1 MEFLDPAKEEGLA
14 EQSLVVATDLH
25 AVVDWW
31 SVGRVAAVV
40 GSYGSGGQRMR
51 RRHRL
56 LEAESMKELEPSLP
70 PG

>member
-1 MEFLDPAKEEGLA
+1 MQFLDPAKEEGLA

-40 GSYGSGGQRMR
+40 G
-51 RRHRL
+51 L
-56 LEAESMKELEPSLP
+56 SLIHI
-70 PG
+70 

>member
-1 MEFLDPAKEEGLA
+1 MQFLDPEKEEGLA

-40 GSYGSGGQRMR
+40 GSYGSGGR
-51 RRHRL
+51 
-56 LEAESMKELEPSLP
+56 
-70 PG
+70 G